1 MLSSET
7 VEKIRTELN
16 DLYTSVSADTLS
28 ARDRSQTI
36 RGNQTLSCIQRMLD
50 LLPPD

>member
-1 MLSSET
+1 MLSSES

-16 DLYTSVSADTLS
+16 NLHSIVSVETAG
-28 ARDRSQTI
+28 ARDRNQTI